1 MKRPRCSSLKTFVI
15 LSAIFLI
22 ALLLRLYNINWD
34 NGFYL
39 NPDER
44 FLAMVASGLRLPK
57 SLDEYFNPTTS
68 LLNPYNTGNSFFV
81 YGHFPLTL
89 AKVLTVLFGF
99 DEYGRF
105 FRLARPLSA
114 VADASVVLALYFI
127 ARRLFRQIKQPK
139 TAAILSALVY
149 AMLVFPIQ
157 QAHFF
162 TTDSLVNAL
171 FVWSF
176 CFALYSPQGTH
187 YLVFSAIFYGLGLAS
202 KISMVYTLPLIL
214 GIITLNRFRNLGKL
228 LGSFVCFG
236 IITYLTLRVSDPYI
250 FESANFF
257 DPRLSK
263 LFLDNLAQLSS
274 YSVGTAFPPSVQWQN
289 TGFFFALKNFFIF
302 GTGGLFFILA
312 VFGYLYTLKKR
323 LSLVFLLLLGVWVV
337 GFYSYLSLQL
347 AKTMRYYI
355 FLYPFV
361 ALYAGLALSLLK
373 KFPRVS
379 LFLLA
384 VVWTAGF
391 MHIYNFPHSRIQAT
405 DWINQKVAPQST
417 IIWEYWDDPLPLY
430 QQLGRNFQVLP
441 INFYEPDS
449 AKKWRLIAK
458 KLQFADFLVLSSNR
472 QSGSIGKASTLY
484 PLGAKYYQLLQ
495 QEKLGFKEVAAFVVF
510 PGIKL
515 GKLRVEFP
523 DQWAEEAFTV
533 YDHPQVKIYRR
544 TPHYSRQ
551 QFLQVLGVN

>member
-1 MKRPRCSSLKTFVI
+1 MKRARYSSLKTFAI
-15 LSAIFLI
+15 LIVIFLI

-44 FLAMVASGLRLPK
+44 FLAMVASGLRLPQ
-57 SLDEYFNPTTS
+57 SLGEYFNQSTS
-68 LLNPYNTGNSFFV
+68 QLNPYNTGNSFFV

-89 AKVLTVLFGF
+89 AKVLAVLFGF

-114 VADASVVLALYFI
+114 VADASVILALYFF
-127 ARRLFRQIKQPK
+127 ARRLFRQIKQAK
-139 TAAILSALVY
+139 TVAMLSALVY

-162 TTDSLVNAL
+162 TTDSLVNAF
-171 FVWSF
+171 FVWSL
-176 CFALYSPQGTH
+176 CFALYSPQGTR
-187 YLVFSAIFYGLGLAS
+187 YLVFSAVFYGLGQAS
-202 KISMVYTLPLIL
+202 KISMVYSLPLIL
-214 GIITLNRFRNLGKL
+214 GVITLNNYRRLSQL
-228 LGSFVCFG
+228 LGYFVCFG
-236 IITYLTLRVSDPYI
+236 IISYLTLRVSDPYI
-250 FESANFF
+250 FKSANFL
-257 DPRLSK
+257 DPRLAK
-263 LFLDNLAQLSS
+263 LFLDNLAQLRS

-289 TGFFFALKNFFIF
+289 TGFFFALKNLFFF
-302 GTGGLFFILA
+302 GTGGLFYILA
-312 VFGYLYTLKKR
+312 VFGYLYSLKKR
-323 LSLVFLLLLGVWVV
+323 LSLGFLLLLGVWVV

-384 VVWTAGF
+384 IVWTAGF
-391 MHIYNFPHSRIQAT
+391 MRVYNLPHSRIQAT
-405 DWINQKVAPQST
+405 DWINQTVAPQST
-417 IIWEYWDDPLPLY
+417 IVWEYWDDPLPLY
-430 QQLGRNFQVLP
+430 QQLGRNLHLLT
-441 INFYEPDS
+441 INFYEPDTE
-449 AKKWRLIAK
+449 KKWRLIAK
-458 KLQFADFLVLSSNR
+458 KLQFADYLVLSSNR
-472 QSGSIGKASTLY
+472 QSGSIGKAPDLY

-495 QEKLGFKEVAAFVVF
+495 QEKLGFKEVATFAVY
-510 PGIKL
+510 PGIEL
-515 GKLRVEFP
+515 GKLRVEFA

-533 YDHPQVKIYRR
+533 YDHPLVRIYRR
-544 TPHYSRQ
+544 TPRYSRQ
-551 QFLQVLGVN
+551 RFLKSLGVN